1 MSKNYTEMKG
11 WKYMFGSNHW
21 TGEDAMWVKRL
32 PAKKINRNYYRF
44 SRWMV
49 LRFTDLLDAGGKSFK
64 DTPYECEV
72 RYVDFDDVPKQMID
86 SALMSNGWV
95 LKNKGTEEDEEFIVV
110 DEHSG
115 DLIAESNETVQYV
128 ILESLIGYGGGA
140 PLYTA
145 TGKRYLNVRA
155 EARREAMMFIRDKGA
170 FEAAMDRPVNDIGS
184 TAREY
189 GRGDID
195 SALHRGPF
203 DMKKNL
209 MRKIEGLPPKEP
221 DANVVTFAKLDEN
234 GQVTVQAQVKQSDIR
249 KCKFAIIL
257 PEHYREDGS
266 CKCDDHT
273 HRNMMIEAWDYKQK
287 DFEGIPLRP
296 VVG

>member
-11 WKYMFGSNHW
+11 WKYMFGSHHW

-32 PAKKINRNYYRF
+32 PAKKIKRLHYRY

-49 LRFTDLLDAGGKSFK
+49 LRFTDLLDAGGKEYA

-72 RYVDFDDVPKQMID
+72 RYVDFDDVPNQMID
-86 SALMSNGWV
+86 SALMSCGWV
-95 LKNKGTEEDEEFIVV
+95 LKNKGTEDDELLVLV
-110 DEHSG
+110 DKHSG
-115 DLIAESNETVQYV
+115 ALIAEANETVQYL

-170 FEAAMDRPVNDIGS
+170 FEAAMDRPVNAIGS

-189 GRGDID
+189 GRGDTD
-195 SALHRGPF
+195 SALHRV
-203 DMKKNL
+203 
-209 MRKIEGLPPKEP
+209 MRKIEGLPS
-221 DANVVTFAKLDEN
+221 VLTRM
-234 GQVTVQAQVKQSDIR
+234 KQSDIR

-257 PEHYREDGS
+257 PDHYREDGS

-273 HRNMMIEAWDYKQK
+273 HRNMMIEAWGYKQK